1 MAYFYTVSVCFVL
14 CHPWVGVW
22 VLEKVKFCICVLEL
36 FWFILVSCFLEYP
49 ALFSYWHSP
58 NCSGLGQLHAF
69 PFSTEG
75 WLLMDAYGCVQ
86 TFIEILK
93 YPINCHIWNNTEW
106 MMSKNLNR
114 KVKQRGC
121 QNCFTIKSTNYQQV
135 FLRQKRSKSTNDLM
149 ETPCSLSAEKLHEGK
164 YRQVMPFGQKLWVSG
179 LVRSAGCSW
188 HYFESG
194 LLAVQHLVR
203 PQNRSFILK
212 RFLDFIPG

>member
-36 FWFILVSCFLEYP
+36 FWFILVTCFLEYP

-93 YPINCHIWNNTEW
+93 YPINCHIRNNTEW
-106 MMSKNLNR
+106 MMSKNLTR

-164 YRQVMPFGQKLWVSG
+164 IQASDAFWTETLGIWTSEVSWVQLALLWVWTTCCATPCKTS
-179 LVRSAGCSW
+179 
-188 HYFESG
+188 E
-194 LLAVQHLVR
+194 
-203 PQNRSFILK
+203 
-212 RFLDFIPG
+212 